1 MKNKFLTLAFTFL
14 ISFATISFTSKEGDK
29 KQVNVEKSKVTWKG
43 YKVTGEHEGT
53 VNLKEGFLT
62 FEAGKLIGGEF
73 IIDMT
78 TISSTDLEGEWKEKL
93 DGHLKADDF
102 FGVAN
107 HPTAKLVIT
116 KVTEANDGA
125 YNVTGNFTIKGVTQP
140 ASFLLSA
147 DDTSAIASIKLDRTK
162 YGLKYGSGS
171 FFDNLGD
178 KAINDEFDLNVN
190 LQF

>member
-1 MKNKFLTLAFTFL
+1 MKHKFLKSTLSLIIAF
-14 ISFATISFTSKEGDK
+14 AAMSFTNGDADK
-29 KQVNVEKSKVTWKG
+29 KVVNVEKSKVTWKG

-53 VNLKEGFLT
+53 IALKEGFLT
-62 FEAGKLIGGEF
+62 YEGTKLTGGEF
-73 IIDMT
+73 VIDMT

-116 KVTEANDGA
+116 KVEPGNNGA
-125 YNVTGNFTIKGVTQP
+125 YMITGDFTIKGVTVP
-140 ASFLLSA
+140 SSFELSA
-147 DDTSAIASIKLDRTK
+147 DDNSATASIKLDRTK

-178 KAINDEFDLNVN
+178 KAINDDFDVNVN